1 MKKKNKTYSEAMAEL
16 QTLMTQIESGNLEID
31 HLMDKVKL
39 AAELIKF
46 CKEQL
51 TVTNDEVQK
60 IIDNLEN

>member
-1 MKKKNKTYSEAMAEL
+1 MEKKNKTYSEAMAEL

-46 CKEQL
+46 CKEKL
-51 TVTNDEVQK
+51 TVTNEEVQK
-60 IIDNLEN
+60 ILDSLND